1 MLPVAQFLLCAPR
14 IFGQKESVL
23 SKEEDMLYVH
33 VCGTV
38 VKARSATLTRV
49 LVTFGSSA
57 LSDAPAD
64 CGLCSLE
71 SYGNTSRSEFN
82 VEQAAGETRVQG

>member
-38 VKARSATLTRV
+38 VKARSATSRV
-49 LVTFGSSA
+49 FVTFGSSA

-64 CGLCSLE
+64 CRLCSLE
-71 SYGNTSRSEFN
+71 SYNNTSHSEFN
-82 VEQAAGETRVQG
+82 VEQAARETRVQG